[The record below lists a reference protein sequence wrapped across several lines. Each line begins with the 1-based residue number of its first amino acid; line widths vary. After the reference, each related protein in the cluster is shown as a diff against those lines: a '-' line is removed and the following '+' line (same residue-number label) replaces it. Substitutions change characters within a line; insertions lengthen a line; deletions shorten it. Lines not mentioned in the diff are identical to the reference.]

1 MTLTLT
7 CRHCGTVLTADS
19 EEELAAL
26 GEGHAREHGHTRGL
40 PGEAVLARIR
50 RHNPKPPADAGGTAG
65 EDTARGDL
73 LGRH

>member
-40 PGEAVLARIR
+40 PSETVHARIR
-50 RHNPKPPADAGGTAG
+50 RHNPNQPADAGAADG
-65 EDTARGDL
+65 EGPAEPS
-73 LGRH
+73 